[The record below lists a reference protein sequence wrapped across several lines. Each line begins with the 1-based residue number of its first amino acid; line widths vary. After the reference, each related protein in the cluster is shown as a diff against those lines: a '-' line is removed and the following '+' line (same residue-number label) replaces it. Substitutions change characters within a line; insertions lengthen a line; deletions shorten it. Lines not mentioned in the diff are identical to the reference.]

1 MILFISIC
9 IVLIYSILIGGFAL
23 GFDKVKDFKLESSS
37 PKTKFSIIIP
47 FRNEAKNLIDLLE
60 SISGLNYP
68 KHLYEIILVDDA
80 SEDTSVDLILE
91 FIKNSDLDF
100 KVIAN
105 KRLTNS
111 PKKHAITKAI
121 SISKYEWIITSDAD
135 CKLPKNWLGIF
146 DVFILKTDAKC
157 IVSPVSY
164 SIKSSIIETFQLM
177 NILSLQGATI
187 GGFGI
192 GKPFLCNGANFAYRK
207 KLFYELNGF
216 KGNTNIASGDDIF
229 LLEKAV
235 KAYRKEVHYL
245 KCEEAIVTTKP
256 ESTWSGLISQHIRWA
271 GKSSAYSNW
280 FIKLLGVIVLLM
292 NGLLLTT
299 FLLSLLQ
306 LFSFKSFIYILIIK
320 FSIDFLLIF
329 KTASFFR
336 QKQYLKYFPI
346 SFLIYPLFTVYIAF
360 ISVFQDYKWKG
371 RTHRK

>member
-47 FRNEAKNLIDLLE
+47 FRNEAKNLLDLLE
-60 SISGLNYP
+60 SISRLNYP

-91 FIKNSDLDF
+91 FIKNSDVDF
-100 KVIAN
+100 KVIPN

-111 PKKHAITKAI
+111 PKKDAITKAI

-177 NILSLQGATI
+177 NTLSLQGATI

-229 LLEKAV
+229 FLEKAV

-280 FIKLLGVIVLLM
+280 FGKLLGVIVLLM

-306 LFSFKSFIYILIIK
+306 LFSFKSFIYFLIIK